1 MANAV
6 PFFFHKE
13 GHMARTTGMITELEV
28 VNEVLSTVGDNP
40 VQSLDDEYQPVFTI
54 KQMLTNISRAMQTK
68 KYWFNTEY
76 DVTLT
81 SNTLIDKIILPF
93 NILHFEPTNTK
104 YVARGLTVYD
114 REERTTT
121 ITDDITADICLMLEF
136 DELPQVAREYIKAKC
151 KLQYNDEYLGEPS
164 LRPTLEKELSMAK
177 NELDRA
183 HMENEDIN
191 VLSSTRSNAIAF
203 KNRRRS

>member
-13 GHMARTTGMITELEV
+13 GHMARTIGLITELEV
-28 VNEVLSTVGDNP
+28 VNEVLSTLGDNP
-40 VQSLDDEYQPVFTI
+40 VQSLDDGYQPVFII
-54 KQMLTNISRAMQTK
+54 KQMINNISRDMQTM

-76 DVTLT
+76 DVEHVPSTLT
-81 SNTLIDKIILPF
+81 SEIILPF
-93 NILHFEPTNTK
+93 NLLHFEPTETQ
-104 YVARGLTVYD
+104 YVARGLKVYD
-114 REERTTT
+114 RTNRTSTIEE
-121 ITDDITADICLMLEF
+121 IVTADICLMLEF
-136 DELPQVAREYIKAKC
+136 AELPQVARKYIMAKAKI
-151 KLQYNDEYLGEPS
+151 QYNDEYLGEDS
-164 LRPTLEKELSMAK
+164 LKASLFKEFEKAK

-191 VLSSTRSNAIAF
+191 VLSSTKVNSIAF